1 MLYKFK
7 STATADLIMLEADGR
22 RLLNILLG
30 EAPVKGIVQWANM
43 PAAIEA
49 LEHAVQAD
57 EEMRRQWA
65 ERREGTASQ
74 AQNDDGV
81 APEPVRLAQ
90 RALPM
95 IKMLQRCQREQAD
108 MYWGV

>member
-1 MLYKFK
+1 MLFKFK

-49 LEHAVQAD
+49 RYGGYADAV
-57 EEMRRQWA
+57 
-65 ERREGTASQ
+65 
-74 AQNDDGV
+74 
-81 APEPVRLAQ
+81 
-90 RALPM
+90 
-95 IKMLQRCQREQAD
+95 MLQISAD
-108 MYWGV
+108 DDFEALGECVRAIQKIPSRFKSYRTSWD

>member
-1 MLYKFK
+1 MLFKFK

-22 RLLNILLG
+22 RLLRIVLG
-30 EAPVKGIVQWANM
+30 DAPVKGIVQWADM
-43 PAAIEA
+43 PAAIQA
-49 LEHAVQAD
+49 LEVAVQAD
-57 EEMRRQWA
+57 EEMRRRWA
-65 ERREGTASQ
+65 ERQASGTQGA
-74 AQNDDGV
+74 DDAAT
-81 APEPVRLAQ
+81 APEPVRLGQ